1 MAASQ
6 KTSHQALLFSLLSAC
21 VLILVIGLAFF
32 NWQPNNKAIG
42 GVICL
47 LLVMTLWVI
56 YTRSEQKKATD
67 KVIDYKN
74 KEIERLSHERDL
86 LAHELSQLG
95 RYGNLLHGC
104 TDLAEVLQVSQQ
116 MLSVL
121 LPGSAGTIYPLID
134 GEGLAEATHLWGIHI
149 GQTTAQANHKD
160 CWAIQRKRIHL
171 SHSDIPRSACAH
183 IRLPQ
188 GLDAMSAA
196 CIPLTAQDDSLG
208 WVYLSTSGQ
217 GAFPKLSLAVAACEQ
232 LGLALANLKLRQHL
246 SDLSV
251 RDPLTNLFNR
261 RYLQESLD
269 REIGRCKRRMTPLC
283 MMVFDIDHFKALND
297 EHGHPAGDAVLIA
310 FSKLLLQSTRDE
322 DIACRLGGEEFIL
335 ILPEMEQSVAERRA
349 QEMLDAVRNME
360 LMFDGKKLSGITVS
374 AGIAVF
380 PAHGIS
386 AEQLIARS
394 DGALYLA
401 KNKGRDQ
408 YAVAE

>member
-1 MAASQ
+1 MASTP
-6 KTSHQALLFSLLSAC
+6 KTSHQALLFSLLSVC
-21 VLILVIGLAFF
+21 VLILVVGLAFF
-32 NWQPNNKAIG
+32 DWQTNNKAIG

-56 YTRSEQKKATD
+56 YTRSEQKKSND
-67 KVIDYKN
+67 KAIDYKN
-74 KEIERLSHERDL
+74 KEIERLGHERDL

-104 TDLAEVLQVSQQ
+104 NDLAEVLQVSQQ

-134 GEGLAEATHLWGIHI
+134 GEGLAEATHLWGIHV

-171 SHSDIPRSACAH
+171 SHSDTPRSACAH

-188 GLDAMSAA
+188 GLDSMSAA
-196 CIPLTAQDDSLG
+196 CIPLTAQGDSLG
-208 WVYLSTSGQ
+208 WVYLSASGQ

-269 REIGRCKRRMTPLC
+269 REIGRCKRRKMPLS

-335 ILPEMEQSVAERRA
+335 ILPEMEQSIAERRA
-349 QEMLDAVRNME
+349 QEMLDAVRNLE
-360 LMFDGKKLSGITVS
+360 LMFDGKKISGITVS
-374 AGIAVF
+374 AGIAAF
-380 PAHGIS
+380 PAHGING
-386 AEQLIARS
+386 EQLIARS
-394 DGALYLA
+394 DSALYLA

>member
-1 MAASQ
+1 MTTPQ
-6 KTSHQALLFSLLSAC
+6 KASHQALLFSLLSAC

-32 NWQPNNKAIG
+32 DWQTNNKAIG

-56 YTRSEQKKATD
+56 YTRSEQKKAND
-67 KVIDYKN
+67 IVIDYKN
-74 KEIERLSHERDL
+74 KEIDRLSQERDI

-104 TDLAEVLQVSQQ
+104 TDLAEILQVSQQ

-121 LPGSAGTIYPLID
+121 LPGSAGSIYPLID
-134 GEGLAEATHLWGIHI
+134 GEGLAEATHLWGIHV

-171 SHSDIPRSACAH
+171 SHSDTPRSACAH

-188 GLDAMSAA
+188 GVDSMSAA

-208 WVYLSTSGQ
+208 WVYLSANGQ

-269 REIGRCKRRMTPLC
+269 REIGRCKRRKMPLA

-310 FSKLLLQSTRDE
+310 FSRLLQQSTRDE

-335 ILPEMEQSVAERRA
+335 ILPEMEQSTAERRA
-349 QEMLDAVRNME
+349 QEMLDAIRGME
-360 LMFDGKKLSGITVS
+360 LMFDGKKLRDITAS

-380 PAHGIS
+380 PMHGIN

-394 DGALYLA
+394 DSALYQA